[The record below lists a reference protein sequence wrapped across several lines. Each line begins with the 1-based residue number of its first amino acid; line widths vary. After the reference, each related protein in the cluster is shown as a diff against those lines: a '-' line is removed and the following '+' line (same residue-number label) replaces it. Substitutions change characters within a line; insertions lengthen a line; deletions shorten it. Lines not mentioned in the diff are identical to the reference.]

1 MNGVIIVDKESNMTS
16 RDVVN
21 KIGKIYGM
29 KKVGHTG
36 TLDPLATGV
45 LVICIGEATKIA
57 ELITS
62 YDKKYI
68 ATFKFGVLTDTLD
81 IEGNVIE
88 NEKKLISKDAIIS
101 ILASMI
107 GTYMQE
113 VPIYSAVKV
122 NGMKLYEYARNNIKV
137 ELPKHEV
144 TIKSL
149 KLLNIYDDDGHTNI
163 EVECDVSKG
172 TYIRSLGEDIAK
184 KLNTHAI
191 MTSLRRIKQGDF
203 EIENS
208 YKLEDIKSN
217 TKLLTIKECL
227 KKYYIVEVS
236 ENLKN
241 DILNGKILDNSYN
254 KNEVLFTYNNE
265 AIALYKVY
273 DKDENKIKPW
283 KMFMKKV

>member
-62 YDKKYI
+62 YNKKYI

-254 KNEVLFTYNNE
+254 KNEILFTYNNE

-273 DKDENKIKPW
+273 DKDKNKIKPW